1 MYHIMKIFKD
11 LLSWTSPEFLEILK
25 RFPFELSPFQKNAI
39 IGLLQNKHILITA
52 HTGSGKTL
60 PAEVAIEYFVSKG
73 KRVIYTSPIKALTN
87 QKFHEFSEKFPHISF
102 GILTG
107 DNKFNP
113 DAQCLLMTQEIL
125 RNTLFQKKLFD
136 DESSVK
142 NVDVLSFEMDI
153 DNELGCV
160 IIDEAHSIND
170 RDRGRVWEETYMM
183 LPPHVQLLMLS
194 ATLCKPEQL
203 CDFLEKRGGPEVWI
217 CPTDK
222 RVVPLTH
229 FGYITMPNSNFKT
242 MSSKD
247 KVQYQD
253 QFNKLVTLKTPSGTF
268 SEENYNKL
276 KKTIRHLELKRIHV
290 NKYFVINEAIQM
302 LKKRDALPAIIFVF
316 SRKQVNI
323 IASKIQ
329 IPMFDKES
337 KIPSLIEKECES
349 LLRRKLTNFKEYL
362 VLPEYRFIISLLRKG
377 IAVHHAG
384 ILKEFREM
392 IELVFKKGYV
402 KILVA
407 TETFAVGINMPT
419 KTTIFTSIQKF
430 DGKSFRFLLPHEY
443 IQMGG
448 RAGRRGI
455 DTKGNVLLL
464 LNLFS
469 RYEVPVTS
477 LRHMLTGSPQSIQS
491 KFSIH
496 ANLIL
501 RLISVKNYNFKS
513 FMEKSMITKDIESS
527 KNTVLEK
534 LENLNKCC
542 DVFYRTPIEE
552 LEKLYELKMNVGNL
566 RGNKKKKK
574 QREIANLEQ
583 ENKFIVKEY
592 NIFVQNIVREETI
605 KQLEG
610 EVLNIDSFIDEEIDV
625 QLNMLI
631 ENGFIFKE
639 DELLLT
645 EKGNLAINI
654 QELSS
659 LGIAEILKE
668 RVFDDL
674 TAIEIASI
682 ISCFTNLHLS
692 DEQSVLVISSIRA
705 PDKVKDTIGKIKN
718 AYNKYFDILTKLKLD
733 IVENYQMHFNMVELT
748 IKWCNA
754 LDNESCMKIIQEAKS
769 FDISLGDFVKAILK
783 INNIS
788 QELEKAAVVQEN
800 LGLLEK
806 LKKISQLTLK
816 SCITNQSL
824 YL

>member
-1 MYHIMKIFKD
+1 MKIFKD

-136 DESSVK
+136 GEVDIK
-142 NVDVLSFEMDI
+142 TDVLSFEMDI

-183 LPPHVQLLMLS
+183 LPVHVQLLMLS
-194 ATLCKPEQL
+194 ATLAKPEEL
-203 CDFLEKRGGPEVWI
+203 CEFLEKRGGPEVWI

-229 FGYITMPNSNFKT
+229 YGYITMPNSNFKT
-242 MSSKD
+242 MSSAD
-247 KVQYQD
+247 KVKYQD
-253 QFNKLVTLKTPSGTF
+253 QFNKLVTLKNPDGTF
-268 SEENYNKL
+268 SEESYNKL

-316 SRKQVNI
+316 SRKQVDI

-329 IPMFDKES
+329 IPLFDKES
-337 KIPSLIEKECES
+337 KIPSIIEKECES
-349 LLRRKLTNFKEYL
+349 LLRRKLTNYKEYL
-362 VLPEYRFIISLLRKG
+362 VLPEYRFIIGLLRKG

-443 IQMGG
+443 VQMGG

-477 LRHMLTGSPQSIQS
+477 LRHMLTGAPQSIQS

-501 RLISVKNYNFKS
+501 RLISVKNYDFRG
-513 FMEKSMITKDIESS
+513 FMEKSMITKNIESS
-527 KNTVLEK
+527 RKVVLDK
-534 LENLNKCC
+534 LDNFKKSG
-542 DVFYRTPIEE
+542 DTFYRTSNEI
-552 LEKLYELKMNVGNL
+552 LEKMHELKTSVGNL
-566 RGNKKKKK
+566 RGNKKKKRL
-574 QREIANLEQ
+574 REITILEQ
-583 ENKFIVKEY
+583 SNKFVVIDY
-592 NIFVQNIVREETI
+592 DRFVQNMVRDITV
-605 KQLEG
+605 KQLKNEI
-610 EVLNIDSFIDEEIDV
+610 LNIDSFIDEEIGI
-625 QLNMLI
+625 QISMLI
-631 ENGFIFKE
+631 ENKFIIK
-639 DELLLT
+639 DGNNLLLT

-659 LGIAEILKE
+659 LAMGEILNN
-668 RVFDDL
+668 RCFDDL
-674 TAIEIASI
+674 DSIELASI

-692 DEQSVLVISSIRA
+692 DDQSVLVISSIQA
-705 PDKVKDTIGKIKN
+705 PEKVKEVISKVKN
-718 AYNKYFDILTKLKLD
+718 TYNKYFDILTKLKLD

-754 LDNESCMKIIQEAKS
+754 EDNVACMKIIQEAKS

-806 LKKISQLTLK
+806 LKNISQITLK